1 MTTIEEIVKFQQ
13 ELLNHQRNQ
22 KQHQRETI
30 QLLSSLNKSI
40 TFMLDRLDEFAKR
53 TNTKL
58 EDYENA
64 DESQK
69 PSSSF
74 SSSLTS
80 NIIPVVSNLKVP
92 LNTSTNNFSTTNPN
106 STVSFS
112 ILPGQNQIEASNG
125 RETSN
130 NNKNF
135 LSNIILVSNN
145 GIQAEP
151 FAATIIPASNVVAK
165 VPIPML
171 KSNTTTNNNSN
182 NNNNLSKTN
191 KSNQNRLFN
200 RNQKVKEYFAND
212 SKNNSTTSAINPE
225 QATNMFSKLNDNIK
239 QATTGF
245 KLIDLNSSN
254 AVLLGTQNGSTNIT
268 NINNNG
274 NKLILDESMN
284 DSYMDESNDSKTDDD
299 EEEEV
304 VDEHGLLNS
313 SSLSNKSNKEK
324 ETIQSRKKSRVIILF
339 KI

>member
-1 MTTIEEIVKFQQ
+1 MTTIEEIVKYQQ

-30 QLLSSLNKSI
+30 QLLNSLNKSI

-53 TNTKL
+53 THTKL

-69 PSSSF
+69 PSSSL
-74 SSSLTS
+74 SSTLTS
-80 NIIPVVSNLKVP
+80 NIIPLVSTLKGP
-92 LNTSTNNFSTTNPN
+92 LSTSTNNFSNTNPS

-112 ILPGQNQIEASNG
+112 ILPSGQNHIETNNG
-125 RETSN
+125 NKTSN

-145 GIQAEP
+145 GIQAES
-151 FAATIIPASNVVAK
+151 FAATLVPASNVVAK

-171 KSNTTTNNNSN
+171 KNNNN
-182 NNNNLSKTN
+182 NNNNTNNNLSKTN

-212 SKNNSTTSAINPE
+212 SKNNTAATVVNPNQSAN
-225 QATNMFSKLNDNIK
+225 TCTKLNDNIK

-254 AVLLGTQNGSTNIT
+254 AVLLGTQNGSTNNT
-268 NINNNG
+268 NNINNTST
-274 NKLILDESMN
+274 KLILDESMN
-284 DSYMDESNDSKTDDD
+284 DSYMDESNDSKSDD
-299 EEEEV
+299 EEE
-304 VDEHGLLNS
+304 VDDDRGLLNS
-313 SSLSNKSNKEK
+313 SSFSNRSNKEK
-324 ETIQSRKKSRVIILF
+324 ETIQTRKKSRVSHFSNI
-339 KI
+339 